1 MITKLAYLFSLS
13 ILLFLNP
20 AYSQISG
27 IVTDKET
34 DELLS
39 NIPIAIQEANKESFV
54 IYSDSLGAFHC
65 ELNEV
70 GNYSVIISAL
80 GYQATRIDN
89 IFSNSKQIK
98 HLKIELI
105 PKQYS
110 IDEIEVTHSAW
121 GIDKSQGV
129 STYELSPHLMN
140 LTVGSSYDILRTA
153 TLIPGV
159 SNTSDASSDL
169 NIRGNSPFGM
179 QWYIED
185 VPVVSPNHFSDN
197 NSSNGVFSIFDSFG
211 VNKSTLFMSAFPV
224 EYGNAISG
232 VLNTE
237 LRTGNLQQLQGN
249 INFSTVSAGAVLES
263 PIKKGKSSVI
273 GGFRYTFPNSI
284 HKIFPS
290 YSEKLGTVPDI
301 FDGFFKFHSSITP
314 KLKLSFW
321 SIGGNSNASFRY
333 AGESSE
339 QIRLQRKGNSLSSG
353 LSLGYTKRSLSFK
366 SNIYTSHRGS
376 YEYVAIRHAAK
387 ASNGWTGAN
396 SILTIHNPNSKVLLG
411 VNFKRQ
417 YYNQYREIKG
427 FNKDSIHTSYFND
440 FSAFS
445 SYTHYFTHNFTLV
458 AGLHYLYNGVA
469 EEHRLEPRIQLKKQV
484 ASLGSIALGYG
495 EHSVNSPIAYVF
507 SYEQEL
513 NEEGESVINRN
524 KVLIPLM
531 KSRHFVLAWSKKSK
545 SGIKL
550 GSELFYQYLFDTS
563 NKILSRGY
571 THNPYSYGGIT
582 LGAPSTPPTVF
593 AVGRNYGVEFS
604 MDAPISNRNMYF
616 YLAGTLYNSE
626 YKYGNG
632 EWTPTLFNSTF
643 SFSSAFRK
651 EFLLGEKTKLA
662 TGLNYTAQG
671 GRRYTPIDEELSEKY
686 QQTWRDE
693 SRVNACKYPHYGR
706 LDASLTSIVSSKKLL
721 HSFSIEVQNVL
732 NRKNILER
740 YEYYQRDP
748 VVINQVMRVFVY
760 KYALSF

>member
-1 MITKLAYLFSLS
+1 MIMKFIYLF
-13 ILLFLNP
+13 LLVLLAVP
-20 AYSQISG
+20 AYSQLEGSVSNRESG
-27 IVTDKET
+27 K
-34 DELLS
+34 LLG
-39 NIPIAIQEANKESFV
+39 NIPVAVINMTSNQKIISFT
-54 IYSDSLGAFHC
+54 DSLGVFHC

-159 SNTSDASSDL
+159 SNTSDTSNDL
-169 NIRGNSPFGM
+169 NIRGNSSFGM

-263 PIKKGKSSVI
+263 PIKKGKSSII

-314 KLKLSFW
+314 KVKLSFW
-321 SIGGNSNASFRY
+321 GIGSNSNAIFRY

-339 QIRLQRKGNSLSSG
+339 QIRLQRSGSSISSGMAFTYNKSSLS
-353 LSLGYTKRSLSFK
+353 LKT
-366 SNIYTSHRGS
+366 NIYTSHRNN
-376 YEYVAIRHAAK
+376 YEHVNLKHTIESK
-387 ASNGWTGAN
+387 AGWSGINTKVV
-396 SILTIHNPNSKVLLG
+396 LYKPNSKVIAG
-411 VNFKRQ
+411 INYKRQ
-417 YYNQYREIKG
+417 HYNQYRDINNY
-427 FNKDSIHTSYFND
+427 NKDSIHTTYVND
-440 FSAFS
+440 IS
-445 SYTHYFTHNFTLV
+445 SYVSYSHYFSNGLILD
-458 AGLHYLYNGVA
+458 AGLRYLYNGIV
-469 EEHRLEPRIQLKKQV
+469 EKHRLEPRFELKKQLRTLGNV
-484 ASLGSIALGYG
+484 AFSLGTQST
-495 EHSVNSPIAYVF
+495 NSPIQH
-507 SYEQEL
+507 SYTYI
-513 NEEGESVINRN
+513 INRESGEGN
-524 KVLIPLM
+524 QEATRDKASLPLM
-531 KSRHFVLAWSKKSK
+531 KSLHFVLAWDKNYSH
-545 SGIKL
+545 GIKL
-550 GSELFYQYLFDTS
+550 KSELFYQYLHELQS
-563 NKILSRGY
+563 SLLRWGY
-571 THNPYSYGGIT
+571 TNNPYSYGGIN
-582 LGAPSTPPTVF
+582 LGISEGPYSF
-593 AVGRNYGVEFS
+593 NIGRNYGVEFS
-604 MDAPISNRNMYF
+604 MDAPLSNRNMYF

-651 EFLLGEKTKLA
+651 EFLFGEKTKLA

-686 QQTWRDE
+686 QQSWHDE

-760 KYALSF
+760 KYALNF